1 MSQQELTVEKR
12 AGLGKEACK
21 VMRRQ
26 GKLPAVLYGH
36 KETPVTY
43 SVDAK
48 EFSDLVHHHGSH
60 SLITLKGDGNNET
73 AIIKSVQR
81 HPSRGSYSTVDFQRV
96 SATET
101 VTVTLPLILHG
112 EPYEVRTG
120 EGILVQSLHEVEV
133 SALSG
138 GVPESIHVDV
148 SKLVLNGPA
157 LHVKDLVLP
166 AGVTVLTPGDEAV
179 AALNGPQVD
188 AEDIALAA
196 EAEAA
201 AEAAAEAGTDAA
213 DGASAPATE

>member
-1 MSQQELTVEKR
+1 MSQQELTVLKR
-12 AGLGKEACK
+12 TGLGKEACK

-26 GKLPAVLYGH
+26 GQLPAVLYGH
-36 KETPVTY
+36 GETPVTY

-48 EFSDLVHHHGSH
+48 QFSDLIGHHGAH
-60 SLITLKGDGNNET
+60 SLIVLKGDGNGET

-81 HPSRGSYSTVDFQRV
+81 HFSKGTYSTIDFQRV
-96 SATET
+96 SATES
-101 VTVTLPLILHG
+101 VTVTLPLIVHG

-133 SALSG
+133 RALSG

-157 LHVKDLVLP
+157 LHVKDLILP
-166 AGVTVLTPGDEAV
+166 AGVVVLTHGDEAV

-188 AEDIALAA
+188 AEDIALAEEA

-201 AEAAAEAGTDAA
+201 AEAEAEVTAEATPAAE
-213 DGASAPATE
+213 